1 MQRCSLVPPQIQT
14 EFDSGGSR
22 IFPTRSINPKDGEP
36 TYYLAKYFPKTA

>member
-22 IFPTRSINPKDGEP
+22 IFPTGSANPKGGVA
-36 TYYLAKYFPKTA
+36 T